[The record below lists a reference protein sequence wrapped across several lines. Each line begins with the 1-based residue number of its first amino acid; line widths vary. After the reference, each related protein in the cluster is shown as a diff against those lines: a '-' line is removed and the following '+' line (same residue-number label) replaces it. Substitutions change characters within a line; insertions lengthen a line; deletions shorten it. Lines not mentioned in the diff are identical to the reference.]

1 MILYQTCVD
10 NPIAWSRPLQIQD
23 KLNFT
28 GDEELRVAEI
38 LKENTSDDITSL
50 SS

>member
-1 MILYQTCVD
+1 MICYQR
-10 NPIAWSRPLQIQD
+10 PQLIADVLS
-23 KLNFT
+23 FS
-28 GDEELRVAEI
+28 GDEELRVADI